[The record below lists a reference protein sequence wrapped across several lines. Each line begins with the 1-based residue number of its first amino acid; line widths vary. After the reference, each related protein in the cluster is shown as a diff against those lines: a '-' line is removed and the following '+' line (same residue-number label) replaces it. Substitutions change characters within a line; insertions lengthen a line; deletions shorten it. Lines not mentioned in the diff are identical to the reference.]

1 MLFSLPAARTGRVIG
16 FFAVSALTVAVAA
29 PAARADLKVVTTTT
43 TSGGAGRSTT
53 TTSTNYYKGGKF
65 RSETK
70 EAVILID
77 GSGKIITLNTAK
89 KTYSEMSFSD
99 MMNNPYMRMVDLKTS
114 VNLKPGG
121 KKKIIV
127 GKPAKNYVYTATI
140 QMSLSQEALKQMK
153 GRSQGAAPPPLPT
166 IVMEGEQ
173 WVTESVQVPAKAVAN
188 SMSALASL
196 PGMKNLMDKL
206 ASIKGLPLESRIT
219 MTFKGGPP
227 NARNM
232 KPQVTSSVASS
243 LSEAPLS
250 DSLFKIPADYTKQA
264 AGGFPGMGG
273 AMPAGRARP

>member
-16 FFAVSALTVAVAA
+16 FFAVSALTVTVAA
-29 PAARADLKVVTTTT
+29 PAAHADLKVVTTTT

-77 GSGKIITLNTAK
+77 GSGKIITLNPAK
-89 KTYSEMSFSD
+89 KTYSEMSPAE
-99 MMNNPYMRMVDLKTS
+99 MLNNPYMRMVDLKTS

-121 KKKIIV
+121 KKKTIV
-127 GKPAKNYVYTATI
+127 GKVAKNYIYTATI
-140 QMSLSQEALKQMK
+140 QMSLSQAALNQMK
-153 GRSQGAAPPPLPT
+153 GRGGAPSAPPKLPT

-173 WVTESVQVPAKAVAN
+173 WVTESVQVPAKAVSN
-188 SMSALASL
+188 SMSAMASL

-227 NARNM
+227 NAQNM
-232 KPQVTSSVASS
+232 KPQVTTSVASS

-250 DSLFKIPADYTKQA
+250 DALFKVPAGYTKQA
-264 AGGFPGMGG
+264 GMGMPGMP
-273 AMPAGRARP
+273 MPAGRPRP